1 MSDLPLAIGIDF
13 GGTSVKT
20 GVLYR
25 GNLIEEAP
33 RIETQNFESAA
44 PLIECIHETIKDF
57 DIDVDLALCSHC
69 FYDSKKNPP
78 IIMQK
83 ANSKENN

>member
-33 RIETQNFESAA
+33 RIETQNFEARL
-44 PLIECIHETIKDF
+44 P
-57 DIDVDLALCSHC
+57 
-69 FYDSKKNPP
+69 
-78 IIMQK
+78 
-83 ANSKENN
+83 

>member
-1 MSDLPLAIGIDF
+1 MSDVPLAIGIDF

-33 RIETQNFESAA
+33 RIDTQEFEEARGYA
-44 PLIECIHETIKDF
+44 NRGIELYPENVAMYTTLADIEKAGIK
-57 DIDVDLALCSHC
+57 IL
-69 FYDSKKNPP
+69 
-78 IIMQK
+78 
-83 ANSKENN
+83 